1 MIESDWKKMIE
12 ITEEEE
18 MDKLEVHDY
27 FLYGTNMIAQ
37 KQNKKIGQE
46 ISYFVVM
53 NKNGRHIEYGP
64 VFDML
69 EKDLI
74 KGD

>member
-1 MIESDWKKMIE
+1 
-12 ITEEEE
+12 
-18 MDKLEVHDY
+18 
-27 FLYGTNMIAQ
+27 
-37 KQNKKIGQE
+37 
-46 ISYFVVM
+46 M